1 MNFKQKFKEIT
12 VKNNSL
18 VCVGLDPDTQKIPE
32 EFKKNSEPLF
42 SFNKHVIDQTAG
54 EVCAYKPNSA
64 FYEAYGAHGIEQ
76 LKKTIDYIKDIYPE
90 IPVIL
95 DAKRGDIGNTST
107 HYARFAYEYLGA
119 DALTAYV
126 YMGHDSVVPFLKYED
141 KMTFLLIRTSN
152 PDAHQFQDMKIGEY
166 PYYLALAHKIHE
178 WKEDNFGIFVG
189 ATYPK
194 ELATVREVFPHRVFL
209 TAGVGAQE
217 ATLEE
222 VIKAGVDREGKNLIV
237 NSSRSII
244 YSQNPRK
251 EVELLRNRINTIP
264 VR

>member
-1 MNFKQKFKEIT
+1 MNFKQKFKET
-12 VKNNSL
+12 SVKNNSL
-18 VCVGLDPDTQKIPE
+18 VCVGLDPDIQRIPE
-32 EFKKNSEPLF
+32 EFKKNSDPLF
-42 SFNKHVIDQTAG
+42 SFNKNIIDQTAQFL
-54 EVCAYKPNSA
+54 CAYKPNSA
-64 FYEAYGAHGIEQ
+64 FYEAHGAHGIEQ

-152 PDAHQFQDMKIGEY
+152 PDAHQFQDLKVGEY
-166 PYYLALAHKIHE
+166 PYYLALAHKIRE
-178 WKEDNFGIFVG
+178 WKEENFGIFVG

-194 ELATVREVFPHRVFL
+194 ELKAVREVFPHRIFL

-217 ATLEE
+217 ATLEA
-222 VIKAGVDREGKNLIV
+222 VVKAGVDNENKNLIV
-237 NSSRSII
+237 NASRSII
-244 YSQNPRK
+244 YSEDPQAETEK
-251 EVELLRNRINTIP
+251 LRSEINKSIS
-264 VR
+264 